1 MSSKSDFQAVVTH
14 KNYKMIWG
22 QEFLLDR
29 AQHLQSDNVQ
39 LYDIDKDPEER
50 NNIQHLNDEVR
61 GQYVQFTY
69 STFQYFL

>member
-1 MSSKSDFQAVVTH
+1 
-14 KNYKMIWG
+14 MIWG

-29 AQHLQSDNVQ
+29 AQHLQYDNVQ

-61 GQYVQFTY
+61 VNMCSFTY
-69 STFQYFL
+69 STFQYLL

>member
-1 MSSKSDFQAVVTH
+1 
-14 KNYKMIWG
+14 MIWG

-50 NNIQHLNDEVR
+50 NNIQHLNDEV
-61 GQYVQFTY
+61 YVSICVVLHTQHSNTCY
-69 STFQYFL
+69 R

>member
-1 MSSKSDFQAVVTH
+1 MSDFLVISSKSDFQAVVTH

-50 NNIQHLNDEVR
+50 NNIQHLNDEVCIYVC
-61 GQYVQFTY
+61 GQDV
-69 STFQYFL
+69 

>member
-1 MSSKSDFQAVVTH
+1 MSDFLVISSKSDFQAVVTH

-61 GQYVQFTY
+61 GQDV
-69 STFQYFL
+69 